1 MFKIKV
7 STLRRIS
14 QIFFFVLLVFT
25 SYIIVI
31 QIDTPLFPFIES
43 PQDYEYPEW
52 YNPPAK
58 YVQVLDTYGPVKTC
72 RFIGGE
78 SRVFRGCFMHFLP
91 EALTW
96 ATPLTMVIP
105 HVLFYVILAFLLGRA
120 FCGWFCPLG
129 FLQDV
134 MGTARKYLGVSHWQI
149 PENVLSFMAKF
160 RYAFVSLVV
169 IVALAVAIPALG
181 MTFLQAEFSIIGCE
195 TCPSRIIMP
204 LFSGNSPGYYS
215 FSTPLYAIFTLVG
228 IAFLALFFSGFVFK
242 RPFCRICPS
251 GTLLSLFNVG
261 SLLSKE
267 KDVQKCTKCGICARV
282 CPMDNKN
289 VYREKANKKID
300 SANCVRCFSCIEN
313 CPEKDC
319 LKLNFAGK
327 SIMRSGKKLTREPK
341 SKKKRKPI

>member
-1 MFKIKV
+1 MDKV
-7 STLRRIS
+7 SLLRRIS
-14 QIFFFVLLVFT
+14 QIFFFFMLVFT
-25 SYIIVI
+25 SFIIVI

-43 PQDYEYPEW
+43 PQDYEYPDW

-78 SRVFRGCFMHFLP
+78 SRVFRGCFIHFLP

-105 HVLFYVILAFLLGRA
+105 HILFYVILAFLLGRT
-120 FCGWFCPLG
+120 FCGWMCPLG
-129 FLQDV
+129 FLSET
-134 MGTARKYLGVSHWQI
+134 MGSARKYLGISNWDI
-149 PENVLSFMAKF
+149 PENVLSFMSKF
-160 RYAFVSLVV
+160 RYAFVSLIV

-181 MTFLQAEFSIIGCE
+181 LTFLQAEFSIIGCE

-204 LFSGNSPGYYS
+204 LFSGNPSGYYS
-215 FSTPLYAIFTLVG
+215 FSTPIYAIFSLVG
-228 IAFLALFFSGFVFK
+228 IAFLGLFFSSFFFK

-267 KDVQKCTKCGICARV
+267 KDVRKCTKCGICARV

-289 VYREKANKKID
+289 IYREKTNKKID
-300 SANCVRCFSCIEN
+300 SANCVRCFSCIKH
-313 CPEKDC
+313 CPEEGC
-319 LKLNFAGK
+319 LKLKFLGK
-327 SIMRSGKKLTREPK
+327 EIMISGKKFSFLSRK